1 MEKVYRGYKKVVE
14 GFCLFLFLLATSCA
28 IENDIP
34 YPVVNGG
41 ITDIRVEGQRAA
53 EGSSDAEAII
63 DASAKTVMLYVND
76 SVDMTKLK
84 LTRLV
89 INPIEAE
96 VLVDSALC
104 ANPDKFPFAGFA
116 SLDSIPMSSNTR
128 INFTNPVNFTI
139 KTYQEYVWQ
148 VKVRQ
153 IIDRKIEAQGM
164 IDYSIDESDSRVII
178 YVGKEQ
184 DLKNIHIT
192 SLALGGAY
200 GEVTPDPTTVKDFTS
215 PRKFTVQYAWS
226 KPNEGTIW
234 TVYVQL
240 TDEDGGSKPST
251 GDLSVNAWGKY
262 AYVEGKISDS
272 DCSFEYTRQGESSW
286 SKVSATVDGTKAS
299 AKIEGLQS
307 GTTYQCRLVN
317 ASGSV
322 LGESTFTTE
331 EATALYNG
339 NYDLWYQA
347 GKTWYTGESGKS
359 FWDTSNPGTTQGLGA
374 AVNINPT
381 QGNTNVVHTQG
392 GKSAELKSQFKVKFA
407 AASLYTGSFGELVGM
422 NGAKINFGQLF
433 TSRPTAL
440 HGFFQYAPATV
451 GYVGDNQPTGTIAKG
466 DPDVCSIYI
475 ALAKKSYTVDN
486 TKVETFIQ
494 FKTDNNIIAYGELP
508 LKECVSTNGTW
519 KEFTID
525 LEYKTLEKPNDMY
538 LIVVASASK
547 YGDYFTGGDGSILY
561 VDDFELIYD

>member
-1 MEKVYRGYKKVVE
+1 MRTINGRYRRVVE
-14 GFCLFLFLLATSCA
+14 GFCLFLFLLLASCA

-34 YPVVNGG
+34 YPVVNGSV
-41 ITDIRVEGQRAA
+41 TDIRVEGQRPA
-53 EGSSDAEAII
+53 EGSSDTAAVI
-63 DASAKTVMLYVND
+63 DASAKTILLYVND
-76 SVDMTKLK
+76 SVDISRLK

-89 INPIEAE
+89 VNPNDAE
-96 VLVDSALC
+96 VLVDSTLC
-104 ANPDKFPFAGFA
+104 ENSKKFPFTGFS

-128 INFTNPVNFTI
+128 MNFTNPVNFTI

-148 VKVRQ
+148 VTVRQ
-153 IIDRKIEAQGM
+153 IIDRKIEVEGM
-164 IDYSIDESDSRVII
+164 IDYSIDEFDSRVTI

-184 DLKNIHIT
+184 DLEDIHIT

-215 PRKFTVQYAWS
+215 PQKFTVQYAWNE
-226 KPNEGTIW
+226 PNKGTIW
-234 TVYVQL
+234 TVYVRL

-251 GDLSVNAWGKY
+251 GDLSVNAWSKY
-262 AYVEGKISDS
+262 ADVEGKASET
-272 DCSFEYTRQGESSW
+272 DCSFEYVKQGETSW
-286 SKVSATVDGTKAS
+286 NKVSAKTDGTKVS
-299 AKIEGLQS
+299 ARIEELQP

-322 LGESTFTTE
+322 LGESSFTTE
-331 EATALYNG
+331 DATALYNG
-339 NYDLWYQA
+339 DFDLWYQA
-347 GKTWYTGESGKS
+347 GKTWYAGESGKS

-374 AVNINPT
+374 VVNINPT
-381 QGNTNVVHTQG
+381 QGNSNVVHTQG
-392 GKSAELKSQFKVKFA
+392 GKSAELKSQWKVKFA

-422 NGAKINFGQLF
+422 SGAKINFGRPF

-451 GYVGDNQPTGTIAKG
+451 GYVGDNQPAGTITKG

-475 ALAKKSYTVDN
+475 ALAKKAYVVDN
-486 TKVETFIQ
+486 TDTDTFIK
-494 FKTDNNIIAYGELP
+494 FKEDNDIIAYGELP
-508 LKECVSTNGTW
+508 IKECVSTNGTW

-525 LEYKTLEKPNDMY
+525 LEYKTQEKPGNMY
-538 LIVVASASK
+538 IIIVASASK

>member
-53 EGSSDAEAII
+53 EGSLDAEAII

-89 INPIEAE
+89 VNPIEAE

-251 GDLSVNAWGKY
+251 GDLSVNAWSKY
-262 AYVEGKISDS
+262 AYVEGKHRIPI
-272 DCSFEYTRQGESSW
+272 
-286 SKVSATVDGTKAS
+286 A
-299 AKIEGLQS
+299 
-307 GTTYQCRLVN
+307 RL
-317 ASGSV
+317 
-322 LGESTFTTE
+322 
-331 EATALYNG
+331 
-339 NYDLWYQA
+339 
-347 GKTWYTGESGKS
+347 
-359 FWDTSNPGTTQGLGA
+359 
-374 AVNINPT
+374 NIRD
-381 QGNTNVVHTQG
+381 
-392 GKSAELKSQFKVKFA
+392 KVKA
-407 AASLYTGSFGELVGM
+407 LGVRSQRQLMVQKHRQRLRDYNRVRLISAVWLMLLAVYWENLLSPQKRLQPYITVNLIYGIKPGRHGTRVSPANHFGIRVIREQHRGLV
-422 NGAKINFGQLF
+422 L
-433 TSRPTAL
+433 R
-440 HGFFQYAPATV
+440 
-451 GYVGDNQPTGTIAKG
+451 
-466 DPDVCSIYI
+466 SI
-475 ALAKKSYTVDN
+475 
-486 TKVETFIQ
+486 
-494 FKTDNNIIAYGELP
+494 
-508 LKECVSTNGTW
+508 
-519 KEFTID
+519 
-525 LEYKTLEKPNDMY
+525 
-538 LIVVASASK
+538 
-547 YGDYFTGGDGSILY
+547 SILPK
-561 VDDFELIYD
+561 EIRMLCIRKEESRRS